1 VAVDPVYLPDLF
13 LDRLETFFL
22 QLTIFPLELFVLLL
36 QLNDYPESTN
46 IVRIPLIDLFY
57 ILASIANR
65 PHQYLLSKYMKY
77 KYLVCEY
84 LT

>member
-1 VAVDPVYLPDLF
+1 MTFDPVYLPDLF

-22 QLTIFPLELFVLLL
+22 QLAIFSLELFVLLL

-57 ILASIANR
+57 ILATTEHWS
-65 PHQYLLSKYMKY
+65 HHYLLMQVY
-77 KYLVCEY
+77 EI
-84 LT
+84 